1 MKLIFTIVHDD
12 DSSRV
17 MGALNKEGY
26 RITKLS
32 STGGFLRSGNTTL
45 MCGVE
50 DDQVKEALD
59 IIRDHSSSR
68 KVAVDASSLGATT
81 MGYGAYPVE
90 VNVGGA
96 TVFIV
101 NVEYFEKM

>member
-50 DDQVKEALD
+50 EHQLQ
-59 IIRDHSSSR
+59 
-68 KVAVDASSLGATT
+68 
-81 MGYGAYPVE
+81 
-90 VNVGGA
+90 
-96 TVFIV
+96 
-101 NVEYFEKM
+101 